1 MIAIGDACVVIH
13 PRAAFQFEWID
24 SKARILLMH
33 EPPSPMK
40 TTKILTALLSVAVL
54 GLISLGIWIAKL
66 QEEHRNALTDQKQT
80 LEQTH
85 QRALDN
91 LATQNEQTMAAR
103 QAEHERVIKAL
114 NEDFEKRVDSLR
126 KDQQT
131 KMASA
136 FREFESIFDGNKKT
150 IDYINA
156 LESQVKAGQ
165 GVSKAEVEKLAVIAT
180 GISFLQKEYQKPFQ
194 EFQELESFLSKQAA
208 MSQSKPESN
217 FGFFK
222 RMFNKEFREAE
233 KEYYRNEGAR
243 QAFTEAKG
251 KFSTVYTEAQKQMAS
266 VGINGDQYVKK
277 LYALID
283 DKNQANAEDLSQ
295 FFDQARRALKTHQD
309 VLDFQPEKIP
319 DLPVKPQP

>member
-1 MIAIGDACVVIH
+1 
-13 PRAAFQFEWID
+13 
-24 SKARILLMH
+24 
-33 EPPSPMK
+33 MK
-40 TTKILTALLSVAVL
+40 TTKILSSLLAVSVL
-54 GLISLGIWIAKL
+54 GLIALGIWVVQL
-66 QEEHRNALTDQKQT
+66 QEQHRHALADLKSS
-80 LEQTH
+80 LEESH
-85 QRALDN
+85 QRAVESLT
-91 LATQNEQTMAAR
+91 AQNEQAQAAR
-103 QAEHERVIKAL
+103 QAEHERVVKSL
-114 NEDFEKRVDSLR
+114 SEDFEKRVDSLR

-156 LESQVKAGQ
+156 LEARVKAGQ

-194 EFQELESFLSKQAA
+194 EFRELESFLSKQAA
-208 MSQSKPESN
+208 MNQSKPESN

-243 QAFTEAKG
+243 EAFSQAQG
-251 KFSTVYTEAQKQMAS
+251 KFSTVYSAAQRQMSA
-266 VGINGDQYVKK
+266 VGLNGDQYVKK

-295 FFDQARRALKTHQD
+295 FFDRARQALKTHQE

-319 DLPVKPQP
+319 DLPIKPQP

>member
-1 MIAIGDACVVIH
+1 VYDDGI
-13 PRAAFQFEWID
+13 EWID
-24 SKARILLMH
+24 SGARILLVQDTPH
-33 EPPSPMK
+33 SMK
-40 TTKILTALLSVAVL
+40 TTKILTALLAVSVL
-54 GLISLGIWIAKL
+54 SLIGLGIWIARL
-66 QEEHRNALTDQKQT
+66 NEQHRHALADQKLT
-80 LEQTH
+80 MEQTH
-85 QRALDN
+85 QAAIDSLTTR
-91 LATQNEQTMAAR
+91 NEQVLAAR
-103 QAEHERVIKAL
+103 QAEQERVIKAL
-114 NEDFEKRVDSLR
+114 NEDFEKRIDSLR
-126 KDQQT
+126 KDQQN

-156 LESQVKAGQ
+156 LESRVKAGQ

-194 EFQELESFLSKQAA
+194 EFHELESFLSKQAA
-208 MSQSKPESN
+208 MSQTKPESN

-243 QAFTEAKG
+243 MAFTEAKG
-251 KFSTVYTEAQKQMAS
+251 KFSTVYNAAQKQMAS
-266 VGINGDQYVKK
+266 VGLNGDQYVKK

-283 DKNQANAEDLSQ
+283 DKNKANTEDLSD
-295 FFDQARRALKTHQD
+295 FFDQARKALKTHQD
-309 VLDFQPEKIP
+309 VLDFQPEKLP

>member
-1 MIAIGDACVVIH
+1 
-13 PRAAFQFEWID
+13 
-24 SKARILLMH
+24 
-33 EPPSPMK
+33 MK
-40 TTKILTALLSVAVL
+40 TTKILTALLAVSVLSLIGL
-54 GLISLGIWIAKL
+54 GVWIARL
-66 QEEHRNALTDQKQT
+66 NEQHRHALADQKLT
-80 LEQTH
+80 MEQAH
-85 QRALDN
+85 QAAIDSLTTR
-91 LATQNEQTMAAR
+91 NEQVLAAR
-103 QAEHERVIKAL
+103 QAEQERVIKAL
-114 NEDFEKRVDSLR
+114 NEDFEKRIDSLR
-126 KDQQT
+126 KDQQN

-156 LESQVKAGQ
+156 LESRVKAGQ

-194 EFQELESFLSKQAA
+194 EFHELESFLSKQAA
-208 MSQSKPESN
+208 MSQTKPESN

-243 QAFTEAKG
+243 MAFTEAKG
-251 KFSTVYTEAQKQMAS
+251 KFSTVYTAAQKQMAS
-266 VGINGDQYVKK
+266 VGLNGDQYVKK

-283 DKNQANAEDLSQ
+283 DKNKANTEDLSD
-295 FFDQARRALKTHQD
+295 FFDQARKALKTHQD
-309 VLDFQPEKIP
+309 VLDFQPEKLP